1 MPTGRVPHDHPAFR
15 TAFGVVVGYG
25 VLLVLLV
32 LGVYAV
38 PYVLFRVF

>member
-1 MPTGRVPHDHPAFR
+1 MATGRVPRDHPAFR
-15 TAFGVVVGYG
+15 TVLGVVVGYG
-25 VLLVLLV
+25 VLLVLLG